1 MITDTPHHHDP
12 HGAQPRAAVGNR
24 SPRMKADRASAPA
37 TRPPAP
43 EVADGIGRLSQYI
56 LDHGFL
62 CAIVVCGH
70 HSAEKTAFAHQLA
83 SFTGSTVL
91 DKTITAPRSLRA
103 RHADRGWPD
112 PRVYPTLMKTGFR
125 IARHRPVVIDAPCF
139 SYIRAA
145 STQHISL
152 AEHLQRCTREDLPIA
167 TAWVAGN
174 PHAKTPHPLRDRA
187 RDVVDLIISP
197 PREPRQHR
205 QRGDAGR
212 R

>member
-1 MITDTPHHHDP
+1 MITDTRQQHATPS
-12 HGAQPRAAVGNR
+12 AQPSDAVGSSNPSVKPGRAAI
-24 SPRMKADRASAPA
+24 AAA
-37 TRPPAP
+37 RPPAP
-43 EVADGIGRLSQYI
+43 EVTDGIGRLSQYI

-70 HSAEKTAFAHQLA
+70 HSTEKTAFTHQLA

-91 DKTITAPRSLRA
+91 DKTITAPRSEQPRY
-103 RHADRGWPD
+103 ADRGWPD

-125 IARHRPVVIDAPCF
+125 IARHRPVVIDAPCL

-167 TAWVAGN
+167 TAWVAGK
-174 PHAKTPHPLRDRA
+174 PHTNTPQPLRDRV

-197 PREPRQHR
+197 PKMRHHQ
-205 QRGDAGR
+205 QRGSAGKR
-212 R
+212 